1 LAPIA
6 VYWPLVVPITVFSL
20 LRDFPWIELCRYDGP
35 GGGSSFYPN
44 FYPCQGADHGICGTL
59 GAPEGVRYRGIYKA
73 ADGRY
78 RSAGTFSTEERALAV
93 AEEAERHAL
102 VAGGAAGGLDP
113 GTRATRTITEYT
125 PRVPTGRDRTVARNY
140 ITALQEGGR
149 SANTIRQAKVVLG
162 AMFGMAVAD
171 GYLDYNPFHDVKI
184 PKVPGR
190 RAIKVATPEQYLKV
204 RGCLPTKPAQVFSTL
219 LVSSGMRFCEA
230 IGLEPS
236 DFDFEA
242 GILDVARSVVKVSRE
257 HHPQGKTFLV
267 RDYTKNGQ
275 TRRLKLD
282 RAVVELVRGYVAED
296 GIGDREVMFPAELV
310 VPPRRTKPRL
320 TEEEIRALG
329 DCVPVG
335 GRVYSHGTMGGY
347 TRAKCRCAG
356 CRQWARDYGRERMRV
371 RRADASGVVRRRWEK
386 SRDADESYLDEQSW
400 DRIWARAVVESGI
413 PFKPTAYQVRHT
425 HASWLIDAGEN
436 PKAMMHRLGQADLRT
451 TARHVLDETG
461 ESAARRFEGLLPPL

>member
-1 LAPIA
+1 MARLAG
-6 VYWPLVVPITVFSL
+6 
-20 LRDFPWIELCRYDGP
+20 WIL
-35 GGGSSFYPN
+35 
-44 FYPCQGADHGICGTL
+44 
-59 GAPEGVRYRGIYKA
+59 
-73 ADGRY
+73 
-78 RSAGTFSTEERALAV
+78 
-93 AEEAERHAL
+93 
-102 VAGGAAGGLDP
+102 
-113 GTRATRTITEYT
+113 GTRATRTIREYARLFLRHHQVEGNT
-125 PRVPTGRDRTVARNY
+125 KDTYADTLRLHVIPFLGGCRLAETDRTVARNY

-190 RAIKVATPEQYLKV
+190 RAIKVATPEQFLKV
-204 RGCLPTKPAQVFSTL
+204 RACLPTKPAQVFSTL
-219 LVSSGMRFCEA
+219 LVSSGLRFCEA
-230 IGLEPS
+230 IGLQPA
-236 DFDFEA
+236 DFDFQA
-242 GILDVARSVVKVSRE
+242 GILEVARSVVKVSRQ

-282 RAVVELVRGYVAED
+282 RAVVELVHRHVIEH
-296 GIGDREVMFPAELV
+296 GIGETDLIFSVELV

-320 TEEEIRALG
+320 TEEETRALG
-329 DCVPVG
+329 DCEPVG
-335 GRVYSHGTMGGY
+335 ERVYAHGTTGGY
-347 TRAKCRCAG
+347 VQAKCRCAG

-371 RRADASGVVRRRWEK
+371 RLTAGPGEVRRRWEK
-386 SRDADESYLDEQSW
+386 SRDADESYLDEPIW
-400 DRIWARAVVESGI
+400 NRIWARAVADSGI

-436 PKAMMHRLGQADLRT
+436 PKAVMHRLGQADLRT
-451 TARHVLDETG
+451 TARYVHVLDETG